1 VSDVKK
7 GKRISVVILVA
18 AVAVIVGLTV
28 WYFSPKT
35 FLKGA
40 ESADVS
46 SISVF
51 DGNTGNS
58 FVIDDESEIR
68 YIVENIQSVSMTRGK
83 VSVGYSGYSFRMEF
97 YDNSGNVTDSFIMNS
112 ADTIRDDPFFYSCDG
127 ELCFGYIEGL
137 ESKYVK

>member
-1 VSDVKK
+1 MKK

-97 YDNSGNVTDSFIMNS
+97 YDSDGNVTDSFIMNS

-127 ELCFGYIEGL
+127 ELCFDYIEGL
-137 ESKYVK
+137 ESKYEQKK